1 MPQNDSFFI
10 GWSNKT
16 PSGYVKKTRLFVLSI
31 IPIILLAAFAF
42 INSQKPVNNAAFEF
56 GTLTAV
62 EGTLI
67 KKPVP
72 MLRMN
77 MGNDLSGTPVFQH
90 LLLVDVMKFGAEKAI
105 GEMEKVAGHSLY
117 GRAVKLNGTLIYYN
131 GKTVLELTEGGSA
144 FIGLSGQKAYADLA
158 KEDKGTAKLRGEIVD
173 TKCFFGVMK
182 PGNGKTHKSCAVRCL
197 SGGIPAIL
205 ATENKDG
212 QQDYYIILGEDGQSI
227 NMDLLD
233 FTADH
238 IQLTGKVERMEDW
251 NILYTSAGKICPCLL
266 YTSPSPRDATLSR
279 MPSSA

>member
-16 PSGYVKKTRLFVLSI
+16 PSGYLKKTRLFVLSI

-42 INSQKPVNNAAFEF
+42 IKSQKPVNNAAFEF
-56 GTLTAV
+56 GTLTTV

-77 MGNDLSGTPVFQH
+77 VGNDLSGAPVFQH

-105 GEMEKVAGHSLY
+105 SEMEKIAGHSLY

-205 ATENKDG
+205 ATENKSG

-251 NILYTSAGKICPCLL
+251 NILYTSAGKICPLGPKWL
-266 YTSPSPRDATLSR
+266 FKD
-279 MPSSA
+279 MPLCAQ